1 MLHLMPELEKAPS
14 GPVPEQT
21 DDLPQAPKGL
31 RKQIRDDVA
40 VVVRGEYQALHL
52 LLEEGLKHMQ
62 QVQREAFI
70 QQVDVIKQAIAL
82 NHKQLQMG
90 AGFDAFFV
98 PKPTTPEK
106 PAVAHAESFPSH
118 EHALPVARDVEQI
131 GPKNVSQAHG
141 GPQVHPAPVAPPGGE
156 RGSVSKEVF
165 EQTAPTEGHDE
176 KTPTQ
181 AVAKANAGIQAL
193 AGASGWNK
201 GKQDDDIE
209 GGKLHRLQST
219 VVDGGSAFGCSP
231 IRRKLVQVVSH
242 PYFDAFSGALIV
254 LNSIFMGVKT
264 QVLLSEAQHGDA
276 DSKGGFKAIEY
287 FFTFV
292 FLVEWVIRLGAFQR
306 LFFSTKERG
315 WHAFDTLLILAG
327 MIEIVMGAVS
337 GGEPPGGETLI
348 LRVLRIVRLMRLLRI
363 MRFVGAFRELRLLVS
378 GLLGS
383 TRALLWSLV
392 LLSLVLYI
400 FGIFFGQGVL
410 TFITSGDDIPEQVR
424 ADLLMYFGSIEAT
437 MVTMFAVISG
447 GTDWLNVMEKLAEI
461 NSFYT
466 LAFIVY
472 IMVTYHGLLHV
483 IVGIFVDSTMTA
495 SRNDRDLVIADE
507 LSRKDS
513 YMAQMS
519 EVLKETD
526 TDGSGT
532 ISWEEFEG
540 QLQDERVKAYFAAL
554 ELDMAE
560 AQGLFELLDTEETDE
575 VPIDEFV
582 LGCFR
587 LKGGAKGIDLAAL
600 MYENKKM
607 MKTFKH
613 FMDHNEERLVQLDRR
628 LVQLDAT
635 LSQPKALS

>member
-14 GPVPEQT
+14 SPLRDET
-21 DDLPQAPKGL
+21 DDLPRTAKGL
-31 RKQIRDDVA
+31 RRQIRDDVA

-52 LLEEGLKHMQ
+52 LLEEGLQHMQ
-62 QVQREAFI
+62 QVQREAFT
-70 QQVDVIKQAIAL
+70 QQVDVIKEAIAL

-90 AGFDAFFV
+90 AGFDAFL
-98 PKPTTPEK
+98 PKPTAPEK
-106 PAVAHAESFPSH
+106 PA
-118 EHALPVARDVEQI
+118 RDA
-131 GPKNVSQAHG
+131 GPTGPNQVSQAHG
-141 GPQVHPAPVAPPGGE
+141 GPQVHPAPVAPPGGD
-156 RGSVSKEVF
+156 RGTVSKEGL
-165 EQTAPTEGHDE
+165 EWTAPTEDHDE
-176 KTPTQ
+176 KTPAQ
-181 AVAKANAGIQAL
+181 AAAKANAGIQAL
-193 AGASGWNK
+193 AGASGWSK
-201 GKQDDDIE
+201 TKQEDEIE
-209 GGKLHRLQST
+209 GAKLHRLQST
-219 VVDGGSAFGCSP
+219 VVEDDSAFCASP
-231 IRRKLVQVVSH
+231 IRLKLVQVVTH
-242 PYFDAFSGALIV
+242 PYFDACSGALIV

-264 QVLLSEAQHGDA
+264 HILLSEAQHRDA
-276 DSKGGFKAIEY
+276 DSKGSFKVIEY

-292 FLVEWVIRLGAFQR
+292 FLVEWAIRFGAFQR

-327 MIEIVMGAVS
+327 MVELIMGAAS
-337 GGEPPGGETLI
+337 GGEPPGGETMI

-392 LLSLVLYI
+392 LLLLVLYI
-400 FGIFFGQGVL
+400 FGIFFAQGVL

-424 ADLLMYFGSIEAT
+424 QDLLIYFGSMGSTI
-437 MVTMFAVISG
+437 VTMFAVISG
-447 GTDWLNVMEKLAEI
+447 GTDWLGVMDQLAEI
-461 NSFYT
+461 SSFYT
-466 LAFIVY
+466 LAFLVY
-472 IMVTYHGLLHV
+472 MMVTYHGLLHV

-540 QLQDERVKAYFAAL
+540 QLQDERVTAYFAAL

-560 AQGLFELLDTEETDE
+560 ARGLFELLDTEETDE

-628 LVQLDAT
+628 LMQLDAT
-635 LSQPKALS
+635 LNQPKALS